1 MLQFSKGSEQS
12 ILLAFLCSL
21 QAADSA
27 KEEASE
33 EAEVEVPD
41 DLTDPLLEAE
51 VAEEAPCVLKLP
63 AGVVR
68 HRRVVSM
75 CVVLF
80 QSEVASNKSCFG
92 RPLL

>member
-1 MLQFSKGSEQS
+1 MGSEQS

-21 QAADSA
+21 QAVDSA

-51 VAEEAPCVLKLP
+51 VAEEA
-63 AGVVR
+63 A
-68 HRRVVSM
+68 RVVK
-75 CVVLF
+75 L
-80 QSEVASNKSCFG
+80 SNSAAAAIVF
-92 RPLL
+92 LLDST